1 MRLFVFVFVFLIKQ
15 ENFVHFA
22 VWTQLGRTCIMA
34 SENIADA
41 HVGGLVKKT
50 QARDRGH
57 CLRED
62 PEE

>member
-1 MRLFVFVFVFLIKQ
+1 
-15 ENFVHFA
+15 
-22 VWTQLGRTCIMA
+22 MA

-50 QARDRGH
+50 QARECGQ